1 MVPTSEAIPKPRGN
15 PENKELRNV
24 IGTHIIILK
33 FLNLRFVR
41 TCYVPD
47 FSSYITQHLENIA

>member
-24 IGTHIIILK
+24 IGTHNYIKILK
-33 FLNLRFVR
+33 LKV
-41 TCYVPD
+41 C
-47 FSSYITQHLENIA
+47 